1 MPRGTS
7 PAVRIEVKTRPM
19 ADTDTKKPAD
29 APAGEIIL
37 PLEVIDRAP
46 DADRKRP
53 RRRFRPIFLL
63 PLVLLLI
70 PTGGILGM
78 YFQPTG
84 LQRFFQTFGLTPGGG
99 TETPIAIA
107 VERPPEGDAAAPVP
121 MVVGLGRL
129 VPQTDIRTLAPPFG
143 AGDARIAEL
152 NVREGDQ
159 VASGDVLAV
168 LDNRGALEQAVATAR
183 ANVEVRTAT
192 LAQTRRNT
200 ESAAAEAEAGL
211 QKAQAALTNAQ
222 AEFDRYQTLFERGI
236 VTRAALDQRRSTLD
250 QATQEVERAVATAS
264 RYERNGT
271 DDQVDVTVAKR
282 NLDAALADLGR
293 ARADLEKAFIRA
305 PADGTVIAIHVRE
318 GEKPGTSG
326 VLDLGDISTMTA
338 EVEIY
343 QSDIRRV
350 SLGQSVIVTAD
361 AFDGEL
367 TGTVADIG
375 LEVGRQTIV
384 GDDPAANTDARVI
397 TVNVDLDE
405 ESSQIAA
412 RFINLEVLAR
422 IETDARAT
430 P

>member
-1 MPRGTS
+1 
-7 PAVRIEVKTRPM
+7 M
-19 ADTDTKKPAD
+19 ADSDTKTPAD
-29 APAGEIIL
+29 AQAAEIIL

-46 DADRKRP
+46 DADTNRP
-53 RRRFRPIFLL
+53 RRRFRPVFLL
-63 PLVLLLI
+63 PLVVLLI
-70 PTGGILGM
+70 PLGGILGL

-84 LQRFFQTFGLTPGGG
+84 LQRFFETFGLTPGGG
-99 TETPIAIA
+99 TETPIAVA
-107 VERPPEGDAAAPVP
+107 VERPPETETVAPVP
-121 MVVGLGRL
+121 SVVGLGRL

-152 NVREGDQ
+152 NVREGDR
-159 VASGDVLAV
+159 VGASEVLAV
-168 LDNRGALEQAVATAR
+168 LDNRGALERAEATAI

-250 QATQEVERAVATAS
+250 QATQEVERSAATAS
-264 RYERNGT
+264 RYQRNGT
-271 DDQVDVTVAKR
+271 DDQVDVAVAKR
-282 NLDAALADLGR
+282 NLDAALAELER
-293 ARADLEKAFIRA
+293 ARGDLEKAFIRA

-318 GEKPGTSG
+318 GEKPGTAG
-326 VLDLGDISTMTA
+326 VLDLGDISAMTA

-350 SLGQSVIVTAD
+350 SPGQNVTVTAD
-361 AFDGEL
+361 AFEGEL

-375 LEVGRQTIV
+375 LEVGRQTII

-397 TVNVDLDE
+397 TVNVDLDAP
-405 ESSQIAA
+405 SSEVAA

-422 IETDARAT
+422 IETSAQT
-430 P
+430 VP

>member
-1 MPRGTS
+1 
-7 PAVRIEVKTRPM
+7 M

-29 APAGEIIL
+29 PADSDIIL
-37 PLEVIDRAP
+37 PLQVIDQAP
-46 DADRKRP
+46 DPDRKRH
-53 RRRFRPIFLL
+53 RRRLRPVFLL

-70 PTGGILGM
+70 PTGGVLGM

-84 LQRFFQTFGLTPGGG
+84 LQRFFETFGLTPGGG
-99 TETPIAIA
+99 TETPIAVA
-107 VERPPEGDAAAPVP
+107 VENPSESETAAPVP

-168 LDNRGALEQAVATAR
+168 LDNKGALEQAVASAR

-250 QATQEVERAVATAS
+250 QAAQEVERAAATAS
-264 RYERNGT
+264 RYEGVET
-271 DDQVDVTVAKR
+271 DEQVDVAVAKR
-282 NLDAALADLGR
+282 NLDAALADLER
-293 ARADLEKAFIRA
+293 ARTDLEKAYIRA
-305 PADGTVIAIHVRE
+305 PSDGTVIAIHARE
-318 GEKPGTSG
+318 GEKPDASG
-326 VLDLGDISTMTA
+326 VLDLGDISLMTA
-338 EVEIY
+338 EIEIY

-350 SLGQSVIVTAD
+350 SLGQNVMVTAD

-367 TGTVADIG
+367 TGTVAEIG
-375 LEVGRQTIV
+375 LEVGRQTII

-405 ESSQIAA
+405 ASSQIAA

-422 IETDARAT
+422 IQTDARAT

>member
-1 MPRGTS
+1 MQT
-7 PAVRIEVKTRPM
+7 KTEAM

-29 APAGEIIL
+29 APASDIIL
-37 PLEVIDRAP
+37 PLQVIDQAP
-46 DADRKRP
+46 DPDAARPKR
-53 RRRFRPIFLL
+53 RLRPVFLL

-70 PTGGILGM
+70 PLGGVLGL

-84 LQRFFQTFGLTPGGG
+84 LQRFFETFALTPGGG
-99 TETPIAIA
+99 TDTPIAVA
-107 VERPPEGDAAAPVP
+107 VERPAEGETAALVP

-143 AGDARIAEL
+143 AGDARIADL

-159 VASGDVLAV
+159 VAGGDILAV
-168 LDNRGALEQAVATAR
+168 LDNRNALEQAVATAR

-236 VTRAALDQRRSTLD
+236 VTRAAIDQRQSTLD
-250 QATQEVERAVATAS
+250 QATQEVERAAATAS
-264 RYERNGT
+264 RYEGVET
-271 DDQVDVTVAKR
+271 DEQVDVAVAKR
-282 NLDAALADLGR
+282 NLDAGLAELER
-293 ARADLEKAFIRA
+293 ARADLEKAYIRA
-305 PADGTVIAIHVRE
+305 PSDGTVIAIHVQE
-318 GEKPGTSG
+318 GEKPDTSG
-326 VLDLGDISTMTA
+326 VLDLGDISHMTA
-338 EVEIY
+338 EIEIY

-350 SLGQSVIVTAD
+350 ALGQPVTVTAD

-375 LEVGRQTIV
+375 LEVGRQTII

-405 ESSQIAA
+405 PSSQIAA

-422 IETDARAT
+422 IETGPRDA